1 MKKLKTLKEHILF
14 EGKFK
19 PDATQ
24 FEGDLIGAML
34 HIRSGGRNSFKKQPI
49 SGSSNIKWDPD
60 KKVMDPKD
68 KDNYDATIHNTY
80 KLAAGI
86 AEKMDDDNVDIS
98 KPGRV
103 SGDSSITISKLYSDM
118 GVTKKESKTDITYG
132 GMYVSV
138 KAHSA
143 QILSSQANET
153 AAIIQSVV
161 KYDIP
166 EKAKALAKTSADILR
181 EAFSKDM
188 FDKIVGTRD
197 HIQLW
202 AWLKEYG
209 IDKVMADHKKK
220 TRKTMPYSQAKKLL
234 WDAAG
239 SKAAK
244 MKKRL
249 KDMHDIN
256 VANQKLMTSF
266 MGFDPKKPSKEQEKL
281 FQGMSDALNV
291 TSEVQQEVANF
302 LKNPKVRQAIIA
314 EAATGKHKFDTK
326 DAIATHVLAWNDDPD
341 NPKYHHAD
349 IQDFVKQAEP
359 SLRISITTR
368 GTGSSKCLSKALDDN
383 DGDLELALRHCTRG
397 GSMRATINTLFDS
410 ADLTHYELE
419 PLEQDDYQ
427 YLEEQWKEVE
437 EVGTRVLLEN
447 WEKTQHLL
455 LQEGIIDSVKKGYEV
470 VKAGAKKIMAKLKGF
485 FMAIGEYLM
494 KWIRNTGAYIKA
506 FGMKPKVTGPKWK
519 PNLQ

>member
-1 MKKLKTLKEHILF
+1 MKTFKQYFLT
-14 EGKFK
+14 EGKIK
-19 PDATQ
+19 PDATK
-24 FEGDLIGAML
+24 FEGDLIGAMM
-34 HIRSGGRNSFKKQPI
+34 HISAGGQDTPRGNRDT
-49 SGSSNIKWDPD
+49 GSSNIEWDPD
-60 KKVMDPKD
+60 KNKINPDHEDYDEKV
-68 KDNYDATIHNTY
+68 HNTY

-86 AEKMDDDNVDIS
+86 AEKMHKNGINIS

-103 SGDSSITISKLYSDM
+103 SGDSDIKLSKLYLDM

-132 GMYVSV
+132 EMYVSV

-166 EKAKALAKTSADILR
+166 KEAKALAKTSADILQK
-181 EAFSKDM
+181 AFSREV
-188 FDKIVGTRD
+188 FDKIVGVRD
-197 HIQLW
+197 HIQLI
-202 AWLKEYG
+202 AYLKQYG

-220 TRKTMPYSQAKKLL
+220 TRKTMPYSQAKELL
-234 WDAAG
+234 WAAAG
-239 SKAAK
+239 RREAAK
-244 MKKRL
+244 MKKTL
-249 KDMHDIN
+249 KDMKDTNI
-256 VANQKLMTSF
+256 ANQKLMTSF
-266 MGFDPKKPSKEQEKL
+266 MGFDPKKPSKEQEDL
-281 FQGMSDALNV
+281 FQGMSDALGV

-302 LKNPKVRQAIIA
+302 LKMPEVRQAIIS

-326 DAIATHVLAWNDDPD
+326 SAIATHVLAWNDDPD

-349 IQDFVKQAEP
+349 IQDFVTQAEP
-359 SLRISITTR
+359 SLKISITTR
-368 GTGSSKCLSKALDDN
+368 GTGDSDCLKKALDDN
-383 DGDLELALRHCTRG
+383 DGDLKLALRHCTRG

-455 LQEGIIDSVKKGYEV
+455 LQEGILDSLKKGYEV
-470 VKAGAKKIMAKLKGF
+470 VKAGAKKIMAKLKRF
-485 FMAIGEYLM
+485 FMAIGQYLM
-494 KWIRNTGAYIKA
+494 KWLRNTGAYMKA

-519 PNLQ
+519 PSLK